1 MRELLK
7 ASAVALGMAAMASA
21 CRDQVSAP
29 PPSPAGSSYVTETVV
44 TPSPTPTKPMPTG
57 ASAVLAAAPEL
68 TPESARMLVE
78 ISPGA
83 SVDVVVRTSLL
94 EATHGFP
101 YLSPN
106 ELRGLGAL
114 FAKAYAHLTV
124 DDRGRLESY
133 LQRVRGGCSTLRS
146 SRCPRTIVNGF
157 RLSMS
162 ARSPPAWRQN
172 APRRGPLPSLC
183 RSASPRRGRR

>member
-1 MRELLK
+1 
-7 ASAVALGMAAMASA
+7 
-21 CRDQVSAP
+21 
-29 PPSPAGSSYVTETVV
+29 
-44 TPSPTPTKPMPTG
+44 MPTG
-57 ASAVLAAAPEL
+57 ASAVLSAAPEL

-78 ISPGA
+78 MAPGS
-83 SVDVVVRTSLL
+83 SVDELVRASLL

-101 YLSPN
+101 YLSPD

-146 SRCPRTIVNGF
+146 SRCPRPIVNGF

-162 ARSPPAWRQN
+162 APSPPAWRQN
-172 APRRGPLPSLC
+172 APRHGPRPSLC
-183 RSASPRRGRR
+183 RSAAPRRSQR